1 MYVYCSC
8 GRRHWGVHGAAG
20 LLLTDRD
27 RSGIVLQRRSALVHH
42 GNTWALIGGALEPG
56 ETPTEA
62 ALREAAEEER
72 LDLATVR
79 PVRTFAGTTHP
90 EWTYTYV
97 LVETARP
104 EDPVLPVSG
113 GWESDGARWVDLGDV
128 PRRELHPRLAT
139 DWPDVLAALRA

>member
-1 MYVYCSC
+1 M
-8 GRRHWGVHGAAG
+8 
-20 LLLTDRD
+20 
-27 RSGIVLQRRSALVHH
+27 HH
-42 GNTWALIGGALEPG
+42 GNTWALIGGALERG

-97 LVETARP
+97 LVEAVRP

-113 GWESDGARWVDLGDV
+113 RWESDGARWVDLDDV
-128 PRRELHPRLAT
+128 PRWELHPSLAS